1 MSHII
6 GVTLEPGETEAGPV
20 LTHSIGATSLGA
32 AEVGHQRL
40 IRITA
45 LKGITLVSWLTA
57 TVKASR
63 SVDTDSVPA
72 TGAGSAALVDVVT
85 PDEGVAIIALLTFTH
100 LASVAIGGALCIVS
114 TLTGNCHTHIC

>member
-20 LTHSIGATSLGA
+20 LAHGIGATSLGA
-32 AEVGHQRL
+32 AEIGHQGL
-40 IRITA
+40 IWITA
-45 LKGITLVSWLTA
+45 LKGITLVSRLTA

-85 PDEGVAIIALLTFTH
+85 PDEGVTIIALLTFTH

-114 TLTGNCHTHIC
+114 ALTGNCHTHIS